1 MNTKTAQQIAV
12 AFKRGLAFI
21 RGITRMAQD
30 ADPDEKWIT
39 IGAAEGDDGK
49 RHGGRPVCIS
59 KSTGKIIKGLSK
71 DVQGKTLKEAF
82 KELKSNTYEVTPGSG
97 VMWTSQRAQIKR
109 RPPRSKRLKMP
120 IFHYRKAPPRT
131 WSHM

>member
-1 MNTKTAQQIAV
+1 MNTKTAQQIAI

-21 RGITRMAQD
+21 RGITRMAQGLRMNTKTAQQIAIAFKRGLAFICGITRMAQD

-59 KSTGKIIKGLSK
+59 KSTGKILKGLSK
-71 DVQGKTLKEAF
+71 DVVGMTLSEAF
-82 KELKSNTYEVTPGSG
+82 KE
-97 VMWTSQRAQIKR
+97 
-109 RPPRSKRLKMP
+109 
-120 IFHYRKAPPRT
+120 
-131 WSHM
+131 